1 MNTTPI
7 TPLRVQVAQA
17 RPQVVRNSPAT
28 LGRTPDNDVVVN
40 HPLVSRL
47 HIAFEWADGWSV
59 VDRGSTN
66 GFFVD
71 GIRQQSIRI
80 DRPVTIR
87 VGDGA
92 TGPLVELIPQAPAQ
106 PTMIPPAQSPPASNP
121 LPAQQPPSGRRP
133 QVNLPSQQQPAP
145 QRQQQQPAPQRQQPR
160 PPQSQQ
166 AQPQPGPR
174 PGPAPATAPQA
185 AQQPPGGYRQ
195 APPRFGALPDAPHL
209 AALHQNASAVYE
221 VPGEL
226 RHRQTIS
233 LKGVQTIGRTPDNDI
248 VVSDVLAS
256 RHHARLTS
264 TPQGMLL
271 EDLGSVNG
279 TFVNGQRV
287 MAHRLTDS
295 DVVTIGN
302 SDFVLGDGKLVRG
315 RPRAQVAGGLE
326 VNGVG
331 LTIDGKNLLNDVS
344 FTAGLGSLTAI
355 IGPSGAGKSTVSK
368 VVAGLNNPTVGVV
381 TFEGRGVHSEY
392 EALRSRIG
400 MVPQDDVLHHR
411 LTLRQALRY
420 AAELR
425 LPADLSTR
433 DRDEVIDGVLSEL
446 QLTEHVNTRVDKL
459 SGGQRK
465 RASVAMELL
474 TGPSLLILDEPTSGL
489 DPALDLQVMK
499 TLRRLA
505 DAGRVVLVVTHSVAH
520 LDLCDQILLLAP
532 GGKTSFCGPPDQV
545 HAEMGTTV
553 WAEIFSYVA
562 EQPDQAWNQYR
573 QRHPHNAPPP
583 RVAPNGPQP
592 TVPKMGLFRQTS
604 TVARR
609 QVRLVWADTGYLV
622 VLALMPVV
630 LGLLT
635 LVIPGDKGFS
645 RAEMLPTNNYVPPK
659 DPGEALQILTV
670 LVIGAAFMGTA
681 LAVRDLVGE
690 RGIFERERAVG
701 LRPGAY
707 LSAKVIVFSLISL
720 LQVGIMI
727 AITYTLRA
735 MPKADEIVKT
745 GEEAPLIPPAV
756 TLFIAVATLAIVS
769 VLVGL
774 AISAAV
780 RSSEQTMPPLVIVV
794 MVQLVLSGGLFAIGS
809 AFVKPITWLFPTYWG
824 YTNAAQAVNIPWI
837 ADQVPQVKVEEGS
850 SMMYPLWEPS
860 LGHALISYAAL
871 AAIALLLTL
880 FIYSRLRLRKR

>member
-1 MNTTPI
+1 MNTSMI
-7 TPLRVQVAQA
+7 TPLRVHVAQA
-17 RPQVVRNSPAT
+17 RPLVVRTSPAT

-40 HPLVSRL
+40 HPLVSRVHL
-47 HIAFEWADGWSV
+47 AFEWAQGWSV

-71 GIRQQSIRI
+71 GVKQTSVRV
-80 DRPVTIR
+80 DRPIAIR
-87 VGDGA
+87 VGDAA
-92 TGPLVELIPQAPAQ
+92 TGPLIELSPQPPVQRTPPPQTPPPAQQTMVAPASQPTPIQRPQAPQ
-106 PTMIPPAQSPPASNP
+106 PPQSRPQRPQGQRPPQNPAG
-121 LPAQQPPSGRRP
+121 PPSGPSRP
-133 QVNLPSQQQPAP
+133 A
-145 QRQQQQPAPQRQQPR
+145 
-160 PPQSQQ
+160 
-166 AQPQPGPR
+166 PR
-174 PGPAPATAPQA
+174 PGPAPSTAPIG

-226 RHRQTIS
+226 RHRETIS

-256 RHHARLTS
+256 RHHARMTS

-287 MAHRLTDS
+287 MAHRLSES

-302 SDFVLGDGKLVRG
+302 SDFVLSGGQLVRG
-315 RPRAQVAGGLE
+315 RPQAQVAGGLR
-326 VNGVG
+326 VDGVG
-331 LTIDGKNLLNDVS
+331 LTVDGGKQLLNDIS
-344 FTAGLGSLTAI
+344 FTAAPGTLTAI

-368 VVAGLNNPTVGVV
+368 IVAGLNTPTVGVV
-381 TFEGRGVHSEY
+381 TFEDRGVHSEY

-400 MVPQDDVLHHR
+400 MVPQDDVLHR
-411 LTLRQALRY
+411 KLTLRQALRY

-425 LPADLSTR
+425 LPADLSTS

-446 QLTEHVNTRVDKL
+446 QLTEHVDTRVDKL

-489 DPALDLQVMK
+489 DPALDQQVMK

-505 DAGRVVLVVTHSVAH
+505 DAGRVVLVVTHSVAY
-520 LDLCDQILLLAP
+520 LGLCDQVLLLAP
-532 GGKTSFCGPPDQV
+532 GGKTSFCGAPNDV
-545 HAEMGTTV
+545 ATEMGTSD

-562 EQPDQAWNQYR
+562 DKPDQAWAQYR
-573 QRHPHNAPPP
+573 QRHPHTAPPP
-583 RVAPNGPQP
+583 QAPQP
-592 TVPKMGLFRQTS
+592 TTPATVPKMGLLRQTS

-622 VLALMPVV
+622 VLLLMPVV

-645 RAEMLPTNNYVPPK
+645 RAILPPTNNYVPPK

-707 LSAKVIVFSLISL
+707 LTAKVVVFSLMSVI
-720 LQVGIMI
+720 QVGIMF
-727 AITYTLRA
+727 AITYALRA
-735 MPKADEIVKT
+735 MPQAADIVKT
-745 GEEAPLIPPAV
+745 GEDEPLIPPAV
-756 TLFIAVATLAIVS
+756 TLFIAVAALACVS

-780 RSSEQTMPPLVIVV
+780 KSTEQTMPPLVIVV

-837 ADQVPQVKVEEGS
+837 ADQVPQVKPDEDGTV
-850 SMMYPLWEPS
+850 MYSLWEPS
-860 LGHALISYAAL
+860 LMHAVISYAAL
-871 AAIALLLTL
+871 AAIALVLTA
-880 FIYSRLRLRKR
+880 FIFSRLRLKRR

>member
-1 MNTTPI
+1 MNTTAI
-7 TPLRVQVAQA
+7 TPLQVRVAGS
-17 RPQVVRNSPAT
+17 RPQVVRSSPAT
-28 LGRTPDNDVVVN
+28 LGRIPDNDLVVN
-40 HPLVSRL
+40 HPLVSRVHL
-47 HIAFEWADGWSV
+47 AFEWNGAWSV
-59 VDRGSTN
+59 TDRGSTN

-71 GIRQQSIRI
+71 GVRQTTVRV
-80 DRPVTIR
+80 DRPLQIR
-87 VGDGA
+87 LGDA
-92 TGPLVELIPQAPAQ
+92 TTGPTVDLSPQGSAAPTVV
-106 PTMIPPAQSPPASNP
+106 PTAATTPV
-121 LPAQQPPSGRRP
+121 R
-133 QVNLPSQQQPAP
+133 QPAP
-145 QRQQQQPAPQRQQPR
+145 PQ
-160 PPQSQQ
+160 PPQPSPRTPQSGSIPQQ
-166 AQPQPGPR
+166 ARPQMRPAGGP
-174 PGPAPATAPQA
+174 PPPAARPATARMG

-226 RHRQTIS
+226 RGRETIS

-256 RHHARLTS
+256 RHHARMTS

-279 TFVNGQRV
+279 TFVNGHRV
-287 MAHRLTDS
+287 MAHRLSES

-302 SDFVLGDGKLVRG
+302 SDFVLAGGQLVRG
-315 RPRAQVAGGLE
+315 RPQAQVAGGLE
-326 VNGVG
+326 VTGVG
-331 LTIDGKNLLNDVS
+331 LTIDGKALLNDIS
-344 FTAGLGSLTAI
+344 FSAAPGTLTAI

-368 VVAGLNNPTVGVV
+368 IVAGLNNPTVGVV

-400 MVPQDDVLHHR
+400 MVPQDDVLHQK

-425 LPADLSTR
+425 LPADLSTA
-433 DRDEVIDGVLSEL
+433 DRDQVIDGVLSEL
-446 QLTEHVNTRVDKL
+446 QLTEHVDTRVDKL

-489 DPALDLQVMK
+489 DPALDQQVMK

-505 DAGRVVLVVTHSVAH
+505 DAGRVVLVVTHS
-520 LDLCDQILLLAP
+520 LTYLSLCDQVLLLAP
-532 GGKTSFCGPPDQV
+532 GGKTSFCGAPGDV
-545 HAEMGTTV
+545 ASEMGTSD
-553 WAEIFSYVA
+553 WAEIFGYVA
-562 EQPDQAWNQYR
+562 DQPDQAWAQYR
-573 QRHPHNAPPP
+573 GRHPQQTPPPQAPPP
-583 RVAPNGPQP
+583 GPP
-592 TVPKMGLFRQTS
+592 VTPVKMGLLRQTG

-609 QVRLVWADTGYLV
+609 QFRLVWADKGYLV
-622 VLALMPVV
+622 VLLVMPIV

-645 RAEMLPTNNYVPPK
+645 RAVMPPTNNYVPPK

-707 LSAKVIVFSLISL
+707 LTAKVLVFSLMSV
-720 LQVGIMI
+720 LQVAIMI
-727 AITYTLRA
+727 GLTYGLRA
-735 MPKADEIVKT
+735 MPKAADITKPGDSE
-745 GEEAPLIPPAV
+745 PLIPPAV
-756 TLFIAVATLAIVS
+756 TLFLAVATLACVS

-780 RSSEQTMPPLVIVV
+780 RSTEQTMPPLVIVV

-809 AFVKPITWLFPTYWG
+809 AFVKPLTWIFPTYWG
-824 YTNAAQAVNIPWI
+824 YTNAAQSVNLPWI
-837 ADQVPQVKVEEGS
+837 ADQVPQVKIEEPGDE
-850 SMMYPLWEPS
+850 MMYPLWQPS
-860 LGHALISYAAL
+860 AMHALISYGAL
-871 AAIALLLTL
+871 VAIAAVLTV
-880 FIYSRLRLRKR
+880 FIFSRLRLRRR

>member
-1 MNTTPI
+1 MNTTAI
-7 TPLRVQVAQA
+7 TPLQVRVAQA
-17 RPQVVRNSPAT
+17 RPHVVRTSPAT

-40 HPLVSRL
+40 HPLVSRVHL
-47 HIAFEWADGWSV
+47 AFEWSDGWSV

-66 GFFVD
+66 GFFVA
-71 GIRQQSIRI
+71 GVRQSAARI
-80 DRPVTIR
+80 DRPVQIR
-87 VGDGA
+87 LGDAA
-92 TGPLVELIPQAPAQ
+92 TGPVVELAPQGAAAPTVVPPSRPVPGRQPPVPQSPAPQSPAPQSRPLRSAAGPQAPT
-106 PTMIPPAQSPPASNP
+106 PY
-121 LPAQQPPSGRRP
+121 PSG
-133 QVNLPSQQQPAP
+133 P
-145 QRQQQQPAPQRQQPR
+145 QRPDR
-160 PPQSQQ
+160 PPV
-166 AQPQPGPR
+166 R
-174 PGPAPATAPQA
+174 PANRPATAPLS
-185 AQQPPGGYRQ
+185 AQRPPGGYRQ

-221 VPGEL
+221 VPGDL
-226 RHRQTIS
+226 RGRETIS
-233 LKGVQTIGRTPDNDI
+233 LTGVQTIGRTPDNDI

-256 RHHARLTS
+256 RHHARMTS
-264 TPQGMLL
+264 TPQGLLL

-279 TFVNGQRV
+279 TFVNGRRV
-287 MAHRLTDS
+287 MAHRLS
-295 DVVTIGN
+295 ENDVVTIGN
-302 SDFVLGDGKLVRG
+302 SDFVLTDGRLVRG
-315 RPRAQVAGGLE
+315 RPQAQVAGGLE
-326 VNGVG
+326 VSGIG
-331 LTIDGKNLLNDVS
+331 LTIDGKALLNDVS
-344 FTAGLGSLTAI
+344 FSAAPGTLTAI

-368 VVAGLNNPTVGVV
+368 IVAGLNNPTVGVV

-400 MVPQDDVLHHR
+400 MVPQDDVLHQK

-425 LPADLSTR
+425 LPADLSTA
-433 DRDEVIDGVLSEL
+433 DRDVVIDGVLSEL
-446 QLTEHVNTRVDKL
+446 QLTEHVDTRVDKL

-489 DPALDLQVMK
+489 DPALDQQVMK

-505 DAGRVVLVVTHSVAH
+505 DAGRVVLVVTHS
-520 LDLCDQILLLAP
+520 LTYLSLCDQVLLLAP
-532 GGKTSFCGPPDQV
+532 GGKTSFCGAPGDV
-545 HAEMGTTV
+545 AGEMGTAD

-562 EQPDQAWNQYR
+562 ERPDQAWAQYR
-573 QRHPHNAPPP
+573 GRHPHQPPP
-583 RVAPNGPQP
+583 QAPAPGAPVTP
-592 TVPKMGLFRQTS
+592 VKMGLVRQTS

-609 QVRLVWADTGYLV
+609 QVRLVWADKGYLV
-622 VLALMPVV
+622 VLLVMPIV

-645 RAEMLPTNNYVPPK
+645 RAVLPPTNDYVPPK

-707 LSAKVIVFSLISL
+707 LTAKILVFSLMSVV
-720 LQVGIMI
+720 QVAIMI
-727 AITYTLRA
+727 VITYGLRA
-735 MPKADEIVKT
+735 MPKAADIVKT
-745 GEEAPLIPPAV
+745 GGAEPAIPPAV
-756 TLFIAVATLAIVS
+756 TLFIAVATLACVS
-769 VLVGL
+769 VLVGF

-780 RSSEQTMPPLVIVV
+780 RSTEQTMPPLVIVV

-824 YTNAAQAVNIPWI
+824 YTNAAQSVNIPWI
-837 ADQVPQVKVEEGS
+837 ADQVPQVKIDEPGGE
-850 SMMYPLWEPS
+850 MMYPLWEPS
-860 LGHALISYAAL
+860 LAHALISYAAL
-871 AAIALLLTL
+871 VAIALVLTL
-880 FIYSRLRLRKR
+880 FIFSRLRLRRR